1 MRGDS
6 GLSNSKLLLAQKIY
20 NEKHKDDFKAMEK
33 VFNSKKKEDAK
44 KSLWQRIKGL
54 FIR

>member
-6 GLSNSKLLLAQKIY
+6 GLSNSKLLLGQKVY

-33 VFNSKKKEDAK
+33 VFNSTKKEDAK